1 VLLKPN
7 PENVC
12 FGCGGA
18 NPRGMLLTF
27 EQDDAAQ
34 RIRGNFRLGA
44 EYQGG
49 PGFIHGGIIA
59 TVLDEVLGKVCR
71 FRGVRA
77 VTAELSIEYLKPVLV
92 DADLVVEGYEVEM
105 QGRNLF
111 LAGDIRD
118 VSGKVLARGKG
129 RFVIVDAKRHANEV
143 AAKDAPTKE
152 AATHATKHA
161 TQELAGKPLEK

>member
-7 PENVC
+7 PENIC

-18 NPRGMLLTF
+18 NARGMLLTF

-59 TVLDEVLGKVCR
+59 TVLDEVMGKVCR

-77 VTAELSIEYLKPVLV
+77 VTADLAIEYLKPVLV
-92 DADLVVEGYEVEM
+92 DADLVIEGYEVEM
-105 QGRNLF
+105 KGRNLF

-129 RFVIVDAKRHANEV
+129 RFVIVDPQRHANQ
-143 AAKDAPTKE
+143 AAKDDAP
-152 AATHATKHA
+152 
-161 TQELAGKPLEK
+161 QELAGKPLEK

>member
-1 VLLKPN
+1 MLLKPN

-18 NPRGMLLTF
+18 NARGMLLTF

-34 RIRGNFRLGA
+34 RIRGSFRLGA

-49 PGFIHGGIIA
+49 PEFIHGGIIA
-59 TVLDEVLGKVCR
+59 TVLDEVMGKVCR

-92 DADLVVEGYEVEM
+92 DADLAVEGYEVEM
-105 QGRNLF
+105 KGRNLF
-111 LAGDIRD
+111 LVGEIRD
-118 VSGKVLARGKG
+118 VSGNVLARGKG
-129 RFVIVDAKRHANEV
+129 RFVIISPKQ
-143 AAKDAPTKE
+143 AAKDDAPE
-152 AATHATKHA
+152 D
-161 TQELAGKPLEK
+161 LAGKPLET

>member
-1 VLLKPN
+1 MLLKPN

-18 NPRGMLLTF
+18 NDRGMLLTF

-59 TVLDEVLGKVCR
+59 TLLDEVMGKVCR
-71 FRGVRA
+71 FREVRA
-77 VTAELSIEYLKPVLV
+77 VTAELSIEYLRPVPV
-92 DADLVVEGYEVEM
+92 DADLVIKGYEVEM
-105 QGRNLF
+105 KGRNLF

-118 VSGKVLARGKG
+118 VSGRVLARGKG
-129 RFVIVDAKRHANEV
+129 RFVIVSPQR
-143 AAKDAPTKE
+143 AAKDDAPE
-152 AATHATKHA
+152 
-161 TQELAGKPLEK
+161 ELAGKPIQKRNS

>member
-1 VLLKPN
+1 MLLKPN

-18 NPRGMLLTF
+18 NDRGMLLTF

-59 TVLDEVLGKVCR
+59 TLLDEVMGKVCR
-71 FRGVRA
+71 FREVRA
-77 VTAELSIEYLKPVLV
+77 VTAELSIEYLRPVPV
-92 DADLVVEGYEVEM
+92 DADLVIEGYEVEIK
-105 QGRNLF
+105 GRNLF

-118 VSGKVLARGKG
+118 VSGRVLARGKG
-129 RFVIVDAKRHANEV
+129 RFVIVSPQG
-143 AAKDAPTKE
+143 AAKDDAPE
-152 AATHATKHA
+152 
-161 TQELAGKPLEK
+161 ELAGKPIQK

>member
-1 VLLKPN
+1 MLLKPN

-18 NPRGMLLTF
+18 NDRGMLLTF

-59 TVLDEVLGKVCR
+59 TLLDEVMGKVCR
-71 FRGVRA
+71 FREVRA
-77 VTAELSIEYLKPVLV
+77 VTAELSIEYLRPVPV
-92 DADLVVEGYEVEM
+92 DADLVIKGYEVEM
-105 QGRNLF
+105 KGRNLF

-118 VSGKVLARGKG
+118 VSGRVLARGKG
-129 RFVIVDAKRHANEV
+129 RFVIVSPQR
-143 AAKDAPTKE
+143 AAKDDAPE
-152 AATHATKHA
+152 
-161 TQELAGKPLEK
+161 ELAGKPIQK

>member
-7 PENVC
+7 PENIC

-18 NPRGMLLTF
+18 NARGMLLAF

-34 RIRGNFRLGA
+34 RIRGDFRLGA

-59 TVLDEVLGKVCR
+59 TVLDEVMGKVCR

-77 VTAELSIEYLKPVLV
+77 VTAELSIEYLKPVPV

-105 QGRNLF
+105 KGRNLF

-129 RFVIVDAKRHANEV
+129 RFVIVDAKRHASQ
-143 AAKDAPTKE
+143 AAKDDAP
-152 AATHATKHA
+152 
-161 TQELAGKPLEK
+161 QELAGKPLEK